1 MSLGQHQRVAAGER
15 ADVEDREIAA
25 VLVDPD
31 GRSLPGDDRTEHAG
45 HVATVL
51 DLSETAQV
59 NGIRC
64 RRGPY

>member
-31 GRSLPGDDRTEHAG
+31 GRSLPAMI
-45 HVATVL
+45 
-51 DLSETAQV
+51 AQ
-59 NGIRC
+59 NTQGMSLRYWTS
-64 RRGPY
+64 RRPPK